1 MNHKGHEGS
10 RRFCSWWLP
19 SCTFV
24 SFVVK
29 ALEFVEYTPPTTFCF
44 APHRRRIL
52 GMISKDL
59 LDMLVCPLCKK
70 SLLLKDDGQ
79 SLKCG
84 ECRRVYPIRDSIPI
98 MLIDEATT
106 DPS

>member
-1 MNHKGHEGS
+1 M
-10 RRFCSWWLP
+10 
-19 SCTFV
+19 V
-24 SFVVK
+24 SFVYLRVSSWLRVSK
-29 ALEFVEYTPPTTFCF
+29 FVEYAPASAFCF
-44 APHRRRIL
+44 APRRRRIL

-59 LDMLVCPLCKK
+59 LDMLVCPQCKK
-70 SLLLKDDGQ
+70 PLMLKDDGQ

-98 MLIDEATT
+98 MLIDEAST